1 MENDAAAILSCEGM
15 IRSRRRIP
23 HGLGFETGPV
33 TGVSMFLVG
42 RDYELRDVGDNK
54 FAMLFP
60 AGTPRSVV
68 EKERDITILMR
79 QYGMDTPFVHDIEEI
94 DGRLGLVLDT
104 VVGPTFTKWTIDN
117 PTWYHR
123 LALFF
128 AYTQHEIY
136 LHKVPE
142 LPSVKER
149 LNELISQREDLT
161 ESEREGLRK
170 RLARMPG
177 GDWTCHMAYMPYN
190 ILVSIDG
197 PIIFRWGGAVRGD
210 YLADV
215 AMTSLLFESWIPS
228 AEEGEEVEK
237 FRERFHTDYVAEMVK
252 ITGRMDEELDAWR
265 DILRDIMGGPG
276 KRSPELTALS
286 SGPL

>member
-1 MENDAAAILSCEGM
+1 
-15 IRSRRRIP
+15 
-23 HGLGFETGPV
+23 
-33 TGVSMFLVG
+33 MFWEG
-42 RDYELRDVGDNK
+42 RDYELRDVGGNK
-54 FAMLFP
+54 VAMLFP
-60 AGTPRSVV
+60 VGTPRSVV
-68 EKERDITILMR
+68 ENERDTILLMR
-79 QYGMDTPFVHDIEEI
+79 QYGMETPFVHDIEEI

-104 VVGPTFTKWTIDN
+104 VLGPTYTKWIIDN
-117 PTWYHR
+117 PTWHHR

-136 LHKVPE
+136 MHKIHE
-142 LPSVKER
+142 LPSIKDQ
-149 LNELISQREDLT
+149 LNELISDREDLDDGVK
-161 ESEREGLRK
+161 ENLRK

-215 AMTSLLFESWIPS
+215 AMTSLLFESWNPP
-228 AEEGEEVEK
+228 AEENTEVDK
-237 FRERFHTDYVAEMVK
+237 FREKFHTEYVAEMVK

-265 DILRDIMGGPG
+265 DLLRDIMRGPG
-276 KRSPELTALS
+276 NRPPERTVLP
-286 SGPL
+286 SGSL